1 MTTRPLRFY
10 LSPGQPAHVRAS
22 VACRLCGQR
31 LHTLHRD
38 RGSRPPPTSAPGP
51 GPTPATS
58 APRLRLQVVK
68 QCVAT
73 DGVQPDYVRAEILP
87 EFFKNFWVSPFA
99 I

>member
-1 MTTRPLRFY
+1 M
-10 LSPGQPAHVRAS
+10 
-22 VACRLCGQR
+22 
-31 LHTLHRD
+31 
-38 RGSRPPPTSAPGP
+38 PTSAPGP